1 MSFKSGFVAVVGQ
14 PNVGKSTLINCIIGK
29 KVSIVSPKP
38 QTTRNKI
45 LGVWNPPGAQ
55 VVFVDTPGIHK
66 SKTALD
72 DFMAKSIES
81 ATDGIDLLLYVIDGS
96 KPFKPN
102 DLKMLEKYAENDYPV
117 FAVVNKIDLNNY
129 ENLMQELA
137 KLNAIAKLEE
147 VFCISALANK
157 NLEPLKEHILKKMTD
172 NVKYFS
178 DDQLTDKTFGFM
190 IAEAIREK
198 MLWMLDDEVPH
209 GVGVVVDEM
218 RDYEKFEQI
227 TATIYC
233 EKESH
238 KNIIIGKQG
247 NMIKEIGKSS
257 RLAIE
262 KMLQKQVNLSLWVK
276 VKPDWRNKA
285 STLGNLGYA
294 IDEIWFCKKI
304 KQKNAKNVA
313 F

>member
-14 PNVGKSTLINCIIGK
+14 PNVGKSTLINNLIGK

-45 LGVWNPPGAQ
+45 LGVWNSTDAQ

-72 DFMAKSIES
+72 DYMAKSIES
-81 ATDGIDLLLYVIDGS
+81 ATDGIDLLLYVVDGS
-96 KPFKPN
+96 KPFKAN
-102 DLKMLEKYAENDYPV
+102 DLKMLEDYTKNDYPV
-117 FAVVNKIDLNNY
+117 FAVVNKIDLNSY
-129 ENLMQELA
+129 ESLMPELA
-137 KLNAIAKLEE
+137 KLNNIKNLDD
-147 VFCISALANK
+147 VFCISALAHK
-157 NLEPLKEHILKKMTD
+157 NLEPLKEHILTKMTD
-172 NVKYFS
+172 NVKYFE
-178 DDQLTDKTFGFM
+178 DDQLSDKTFGFM
-190 IAEAIREK
+190 VAEAIREK
-198 MLWMLDDEVPH
+198 ILWMLDDEVPH

-227 TATIYC
+227 SATIFC

-257 RLAIE
+257 RIAIE

-276 VKPDWRNKA
+276 VKPDWRNKEG
-285 STLGNLGYA
+285 TLGSLGYA
-294 IDEIWFCKKI
+294 TEEI
-304 KQKNAKNVA
+304 
-313 F
+313 

>member
-1 MSFKSGFVAVVGQ
+1 MKKTKKTRREKMSFKSGFVAVVGQ
-14 PNVGKSTLINCIIGK
+14 PNVGKSTLINNLIGK

-45 LGVWNPPGAQ
+45 LGVWNSTDAQ

-72 DFMAKSIES
+72 DYMAKSIES
-81 ATDGIDLLLYVIDGS
+81 ATDGIDLLLYVVDGS
-96 KPFKPN
+96 KPFKAN
-102 DLKMLEKYAENDYPV
+102 DLKMLEDYTKNDYPV
-117 FAVVNKIDLNNY
+117 FAVVNKIDLNSY
-129 ENLMQELA
+129 ESLMPELA
-137 KLNAIAKLEE
+137 KLNNIKNLDE
-147 VFCISALANK
+147 VFCISALAHK
-157 NLEPLKEHILKKMTD
+157 NLEPLKEHILTKMTD
-172 NVKYFS
+172 NVKYFE
-178 DDQLTDKTFGFM
+178 DDQLSDKTFGFM
-190 IAEAIREK
+190 VAEAIREK
-198 MLWMLDDEVPH
+198 ILWMLDDEVPH

-227 TATIYC
+227 SATIYC

-257 RLAIE
+257 RIAIE

-276 VKPDWRNKA
+276 VKPDWRNKEG
-285 STLGNLGYA
+285 TLGSLGYA
-294 IDEIWFCKKI
+294 TEEI
-304 KQKNAKNVA
+304 
-313 F
+313 

>member
-14 PNVGKSTLINCIIGK
+14 PNVGKSTLINNLIGK

-45 LGVWNPPGAQ
+45 LGVWNSTGSQ

-72 DFMAKSIES
+72 DYMAKSIES
-81 ATDGIDLLLYVIDGS
+81 ATDGIDLLLYVVDGS
-96 KPFKPN
+96 KPFKAN
-102 DLKMLEKYAENDYPV
+102 DLKMLEDYTKNGYPV
-117 FAVVNKIDLNNY
+117 FAVVNKIDLNSY
-129 ENLMQELA
+129 ESLMPELA
-137 KLNAIAKLEE
+137 KLNNIKNLDE
-147 VFCISALANK
+147 VFCISALAHK
-157 NLEPLKEHILKKMTD
+157 NLEPLKEHILTKMTD
-172 NVKYFS
+172 NVKYFE
-178 DDQLTDKTFGFM
+178 DDQLSDKTFGFM
-190 IAEAIREK
+190 VAEAIREK
-198 MLWMLDDEVPH
+198 ILWMLDDEVPH

-227 TATIYC
+227 SATIYC

-257 RLAIE
+257 RIAIE

-276 VKPDWRNKA
+276 VKPDWRNKEG
-285 STLGNLGYA
+285 TLGSLGYA
-294 IDEIWFCKKI
+294 TEEI
-304 KQKNAKNVA
+304 
-313 F
+313 